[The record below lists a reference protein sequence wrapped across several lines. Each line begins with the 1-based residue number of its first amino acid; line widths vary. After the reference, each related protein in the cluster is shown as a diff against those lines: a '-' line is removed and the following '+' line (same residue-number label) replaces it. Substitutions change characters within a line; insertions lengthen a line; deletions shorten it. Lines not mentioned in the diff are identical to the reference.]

1 MFTGIETIN
10 PQLRKSAA
18 RRRSRPRQQPELDP
32 TMPKLTQSPAWQA
45 LAAHYQALKQAH
57 MRDLFMPDPAR
68 FDKFSLGAAG
78 LSLDYSKNRVRGNV
92 LAADRF
98 GPPSRR
104 GGQGGTPC
112 SPQRKINAIEKRAV
126 LHVALRNRSDRPI
139 SIAGEDVMPQIK
151 AVLARLRANCFA
163 QTEALMR
170 GKTAIEARSESVS
183 WGPRD

>member
-104 GGQGGTPC
+104 GGQGGMPC

-139 SIAGEDVMPQIK
+139 LHRRRGRY
-151 AVLARLRANCFA
+151 AVD
-163 QTEALMR
+163 QR
-170 GKTAIEARSESVS
+170 GARSPARQLFCPDRGLDERQNS
-183 WGPRD
+183 D